1 MEEKYMTRQEVA
13 ECLSVSIKTVD
24 RMARNGALPRYAVY
38 GMPRFRASDVMKI
51 PLLTCSRRG

>member
-1 MEEKYMTRQEVA
+1 MTRQEVA